1 MVYLAWL
8 TVLLWTLVLID
19 TWIGFRRFPKLDAF
33 RGTVLS
39 PAVRAKRVSV
49 IVAAKD
55 EEASIKESIES
66 QLSSTWPD
74 VEWIL
79 VNDRSTDATG
89 KKMDDLA
96 NEDSRIKVVHIREL
110 PDGWLGKN
118 HAMQMGYEAATG
130 SCFLFTDADVMFRAH
145 TIEGAMA
152 CKEATEARHI
162 TMTPEMTV
170 KTFWTQAF
178 VHFFLF
184 GFSYYKRPWKANDD
198 KSKIALG
205 IGAFNLL
212 DREAYEAIG
221 THRAIRLRPDDDLML
236 GMRVKAAGMRQRAID
251 GTGGLSVEWYP
262 SLKEAVKGLEKN
274 TFAGLHYSWLMVL
287 FALSGVFV
295 SQVLPFLG
303 VLFLGGSARWV
314 YLASVALML
323 LIYVQTSFVPWKKAL
338 KTFTVFPW
346 SALIFMYTLIRA
358 VLKTLIRGGIEW
370 RGTFYSLK
378 ELKKQRNL

>member
-1 MVYLAWL
+1 MVYLAWI
-8 TVLLWTLVLID
+8 TVILWGLVLID
-19 TWIGFRRFPKLDAF
+19 TWIGFRRFPKLDSF
-33 RGTVLS
+33 RETVLS
-39 PAVRAKRVSV
+39 PADRSGRVSV
-49 IVAAKD
+49 IVAARN
-55 EEASIKESIES
+55 EEDAIYESVKS
-66 QLSSTWPD
+66 QLTSTWPG

-89 KKMDDLA
+89 EKMDELA
-96 NEDSRIKVVHIREL
+96 RQDSRIRVVHVRDL
-110 PDGWLGKN
+110 PEGWLGKN
-118 HAMQMGYEAATG
+118 HAMHCGYEEATG
-130 SCFLFTDADVMFRAH
+130 SALLFTDADVMFRPH

-152 CKEATEARHI
+152 CKKTTGARHV

-198 KSKIALG
+198 RSKIALG
-205 IGAFNLL
+205 IGAFNLI

-236 GMRVKAAGMRQRAID
+236 GVRVKAAGMRQRAID

-295 SQVLPFLG
+295 SQVLPFIG
-303 VLFLGGSARWV
+303 VLFHEGSARWV
-314 YLASVALML
+314 YLAAVVLML
-323 LIYVQTSFVPWKKAL
+323 IIYVKTSFAPWKKAL
-338 KTFTVFPW
+338 KTFTVFPL
-346 SALIFMYTLIRA
+346 SALIFIYTLIRA
-358 VLKTLIRGGIEW
+358 VLKTVIRGGIEW

>member
-8 TVLLWTLVLID
+8 TVILWSAVLID
-19 TWIGFRRFPKLDAF
+19 TWIGFRRFPKLGAF
-33 RGTVLS
+33 QHS
-39 PAVRAKRVSV
+39 PLTDPARSRRLSV
-49 IVAAKD
+49 IVAARD
-55 EEASIKESIES
+55 EEASIKQSIES
-66 QLSSTWPD
+66 QLTSTWSD

-79 VNDRSTDATG
+79 VNDRSSDQTG
-89 KKMDDLA
+89 QIMDELA
-96 NEDSRIKVVHIREL
+96 RKDGRIRVVHVREL
-110 PDGWLGKN
+110 PEGWLGKN
-118 HAMQMGYEAATG
+118 HAMQKGYEAATG

-152 CKEATEARHI
+152 CKEETDARHI

-303 VLFLGGSARWV
+303 VLFLSGSGRIL
-314 YLASVALML
+314 YGLAIVLMM
-323 LIYVQTSFVPWKKAL
+323 LIYVRTSFAPWTKAL
-338 KTFTVFPW
+338 RTFTVFPL
-346 SALIFMYTLIRA
+346 SALIFMYTIIRA
-358 VLKTLIRGGIEW
+358 VVKTLIRGGIEW